1 MNSSSQL
8 ERDVPTNSSE
18 FGKAP
23 DTTGG
28 AIFTSINI
36 ANSKQSGNSDILNDD
51 HDEIVPCSYCNQP
64 TYEESYMLLSCL
76 HRYHYSCVL
85 NNISAVTPSG
95 DFMMCKVCGF
105 KSAVLGKTGLPVA
118 RDLGLISS
126 KNSLGSIP
134 KAPCSTC
141 QFRTST
147 VYCIDCCEGFCSK
160 CVKEFHN
167 SVSTLQSHVIRQLDT
182 SNDSEAVQIN
192 SAIELVKAAKEEKI
206 LSGINGTESNMNTK
220 LIQKKKKQ
228 SAEEYCIVHKQTEA
242 KYFCLT
248 CEHNCF
254 CEVCATVGMH
264 RDHKVLMA
272 NEAIDCIRD
281 ILGKFQHFAIKRISE
296 LDSVQDSTSEWKKQ
310 QQLFLEEVKP
320 QLETNSSQ
328 ACQILN
334 ENISKFKNELLKEWF
349 DNEDIILK
357 EINDAKKKHDEI
369 KQLITSLHACL
380 DKNDDYFMMNFLH
393 DKYKEVYMWLDKPF
407 NESEFSNFTDP
418 VVCYERIY
426 NMTDRMNRET
436 ANLISQQIAL
446 NRLSCI
452 FQPRK
457 FQCNFESDIIT
468 FDDDGIAI
476 PVLSSEKISYSGGSG
491 VDENNCS
498 DKSIIKIRGEL
509 FNDSIF
515 SRKKQDIQIEKS
527 VSLEIIHKEGE
538 EDEFEDNSYDALYEK
553 MVWLHPSNQS
563 INEAHSEINDVVT
576 EEIPSSSEND
586 MRSSLDDVTEFTKNT
601 YNYKALSNT
610 FFTDFSEDES
620 FVSNLC
626 IDLKNECIN
635 VLPRF
640 DILYSRKNNPFICK

>member
-28 AIFTSINI
+28 AVFTSINI

-160 CVKEFHN
+160 CVREFHN

-418 VVCYERIY
+418 VICYERIY

-491 VDENNCS
+491 VDENNYS

-586 MRSSLDDVTEFTKNT
+586 MRSSLDNITEFTKNT

-640 DILYSRKNNPFICK
+640 DVLYSRKNNPFICK

>member
-1 MNSSSQL
+1 MNSISQL

-51 HDEIVPCSYCNQP
+51 HDEIVPCSYCNKP

-206 LSGINGTESNMNTK
+206 LSGINGTESNINTK

-369 KQLITSLHACL
+369 KQLITSLNACL

-393 DKYKEVYMWLDKPF
+393 DKYKEVYVWLDKPF

-476 PVLSSEKISYSGGSG
+476 PVLSSEKISYSGGSS
-491 VDENNCS
+491 VDENNYS

-586 MRSSLDDVTEFTKNT
+586 MRPSLDDVTEFTKDT

-640 DILYSRKNNPFICK
+640 DILYSRKNNPFICE

>member
-1 MNSSSQL
+1 MNLSNQPDRNSSTDHNEYNIFSST
-8 ERDVPTNSSE
+8 TN
-18 FGKAP
+18 G
-23 DTTGG
+23 TL
-28 AIFTSINI
+28 FTSASMMGGN
-36 ANSKQSGNSDILNDD
+36 NQSGENEVSNEDND
-51 HDEIVPCSYCNQP
+51 EFVPCSYCNQP
-64 TYEESYMLLSCL
+64 TYEESYILLSCL

-85 NNISAVTPSG
+85 NNISAITPSG
-95 DFMMCKVCGF
+95 DFMACKVCGF

-118 RDLGLISS
+118 RDLGYISS

-134 KAPCSTC
+134 KVPCSTC
-141 QFRTST
+141 QFRIST

-167 SVSTLQSHVIRQLDT
+167 SVSTLQTHVIRQLDT
-182 SNDSEAVQIN
+182 NHDGEAIQIN
-192 SAIELVKAAKEEKI
+192 SALELVKTAKEEKI
-206 LSGINGTESNMNTK
+206 LSGMNGTENVDVK
-220 LIQKKKKQ
+220 QIQKKKKQ
-228 SAEEYCIVHKQTEA
+228 LAEEHCIVHKQTEA

-281 ILGKFQHFAIKRISE
+281 ILGNFQHFAIKRISE
-296 LDSVQDSTSEWKKQ
+296 LDSVQDSTSEWRKQ
-310 QQLFLEEVKP
+310 QKSFLDEVKP
-320 QLETNSSQ
+320 QLENNLTL

-349 DNEDIILK
+349 DNEDIISK

-369 KQLITSLHACL
+369 KQLIVSLNMCL
-380 DKNDDYFMMNFLH
+380 EKNDEYYMMHFLH

-407 NESEFSNFTDP
+407 NDGEFSNFTDP

-426 NMTDRMNRET
+426 NMTDKMNRET

-476 PVLSSEKISYSGGSG
+476 PVLSSEKISYSTGT
-491 VDENNCS
+491 VDSIHQN
-498 DKSIIKIRGEL
+498 DKSIIKIRGDL
-509 FNDSIF
+509 FNDNPF
-515 SRKKQDIQIEKS
+515 GRKKQDIQIEKS
-527 VSLEIIHKEGE
+527 VSLEIIHNEGD
-538 EDEFEDNSYDALYEK
+538 DEFEDNSYDALYEK
-553 MVWLHPSNQS
+553 MLWLHPSNDSNSDSQS
-563 INEAHSEINDVVT
+563 EANDVKT
-576 EEIPSSSEND
+576 EEIPSSNSDVDVKYPLND
-586 MRSSLDDVTEFTKNT
+586 NSTLNNINYNSIFSNKRMVKYELEDD
-601 YNYKALSNT
+601 
-610 FFTDFSEDES
+610 S
-620 FVSNLC
+620 FVPNLC
-626 IDLKNECIN
+626 TDLKNECIN
-635 VLPRF
+635 ALPRF
-640 DILYSRKNNPFICK
+640 DILYSRANNPFICK

>member
-28 AIFTSINI
+28 AVFTSINI

-160 CVKEFHN
+160 CVKEFH
-167 SVSTLQSHVIRQLDT
+167 STVSTLQSHVIRQLDT

-418 VVCYERIY
+418 VICYERIY

-491 VDENNCS
+491 VDENNYS

-586 MRSSLDDVTEFTKNT
+586 MRSSLDNITEFTKNT

-640 DILYSRKNNPFICK
+640 DVLYSRKNNPFICK

>member
-28 AIFTSINI
+28 AVFTSINI

-160 CVKEFHN
+160 CVREFHN

-418 VVCYERIY
+418 VICYERIY

-491 VDENNCS
+491 VDENNYS

-586 MRSSLDDVTEFTKNT
+586 MRSSLDNITEFTKNT

-626 IDLKNECIN
+626 IDLRNECIN

-640 DILYSRKNNPFICK
+640 DVLYSRKNNPFICK

>member
-1 MNSSSQL
+1 MNSNNQL
-8 ERDVPTNSSE
+8 DKNVLMNANEFNEIPNIASE
-18 FGKAP
+18 
-23 DTTGG
+23 TTYTG
-28 AIFTSINI
+28 INI
-36 ANSKQSGNSDILNDD
+36 VENKQNSNSDNVNDD

-64 TYEESYMLLSCL
+64 TYEESYILLSCL

-85 NNISAVTPSG
+85 NNITAITQSG
-95 DFMMCKVCGF
+95 DFMICKVCGF
-105 KSAVLGKTGLPVA
+105 KSAVLGKTGAPVA
-118 RDLGLISS
+118 RDLNLISL

-134 KAPCSTC
+134 NGSCSTC
-141 QFRTST
+141 QFRSST
-147 VYCIDCCEGFCSK
+147 IYCIDCCEGFCSK

-167 SVSTLQSHVIRQLDT
+167 SVSTLQNHIIRQLDIN
-182 SNDSEAVQIN
+182 NDGDTVQAN
-192 SAIELVKAAKEEKI
+192 TAIELVKAAKEEKI
-206 LSGINGTESNMNTK
+206 LSGMNGTENNINMKQT
-220 LIQKKKKQ
+220 QKKRKQ
-228 SAEEYCIVHKQTEA
+228 SAEEYCVVHKQTEA

-296 LDSVQDSTSEWKKQ
+296 LDSVQDSTSEWRTQ
-310 QQLFLEEVKP
+310 QKSFLEEVKP
-320 QLETNSSQ
+320 QLESNSSQ

-334 ENISKFKNELLKEWF
+334 ENISKFRNELLKEWF

-369 KQLITSLHACL
+369 KQLIASLHVCL

-393 DKYKEVYMWLDKPF
+393 DKYKEVYIWLDKPF
-407 NESEFSNFTDP
+407 NDIEFSNFTDP

-476 PVLSSEKISYSGGSG
+476 PILSSEKISYSNSNM
-491 VDENNCS
+491 DDNNYS
-498 DKSIIKIRGEL
+498 DKSIVKIKGEL
-509 FNDSIF
+509 FNDGIF

-527 VSLEIIHKEGE
+527 VSLEIIHKDDD
-538 EDEFEDNSYDALYEK
+538 DEFEDNSYDALYEK
-553 MVWLHPSNQS
+553 MVWLHPSSHSSNENQS
-563 INEAHSEINDVVT
+563 DINDIKT
-576 EEIPSSSEND
+576 EEIPSSSSEND
-586 MRSSLDDVTEFTKNT
+586 LKYPVKNIST
-601 YNYKALSNT
+601 YTNNIYYDSETLFNKISANY
-610 FFTDFSEDES
+610 SEDES
-620 FVSNLC
+620 FISNLC
-626 IDLKNECIN
+626 VDLKNEFIN
-635 VLPRF
+635 ALPRF
-640 DILYSRKNNPFICK
+640 EILYSRANNPFICK

>member
-28 AIFTSINI
+28 ATFTSTNI
-36 ANSKQSGNSDILNDD
+36 ENSKQGGNSVILNDD

-105 KSAVLGKTGLPVA
+105 KSAVLGKTGLPIA
-118 RDLGLISS
+118 RNLGLISS

-167 SVSTLQSHVIRQLDT
+167 SVSTLQSHVIRQLDA

-192 SAIELVKAAKEEKI
+192 SATELVKAAKEEKI
-206 LSGINGTESNMNTK
+206 LSGINGTKSNMNTK

-320 QLETNSSQ
+320 QLETNSSK

-369 KQLITSLHACL
+369 KQLVASLHACL

-491 VDENNCS
+491 VDENNYS

-586 MRSSLDDVTEFTKNT
+586 MISSLDNVTEFTN
-601 YNYKALSNT
+601 NDYKALSNT
-610 FFTDFSEDES
+610 FFTDYSGDES

-635 VLPRF
+635 SLPRF
-640 DILYSRKNNPFICK
+640 DILYSRENNPFICK

>member
-8 ERDVPTNSSE
+8 DRNVLMNSNE

-23 DTTGG
+23 DTAGG
-28 AIFTSINI
+28 AIFTGIVAIN
-36 ANSKQSGNSDILNDD
+36 KQGANSDIANDD

-64 TYEESYMLLSCL
+64 TYEESYILLSCL

-85 NNISAVTPSG
+85 NNISAVTPNG

-126 KNSLGSIP
+126 KNTLGSIP
-134 KAPCSTC
+134 KIPCSTC
-141 QFRTST
+141 QFRIST

-160 CVKEFHN
+160 CAREFHN
-167 SVSTLQSHVIRQLDT
+167 SVSTLQSHIIRQLDT
-182 SNDSEAVQIN
+182 NNDETVQVN

-206 LSGINGTESNMNTK
+206 LSGINGTEGNISTK
-220 LIQKKKKQ
+220 QVQKKKKQ

-310 QQLFLEEVKP
+310 QQSFLEEVKP

-349 DNEDIILK
+349 DSEDIILK
-357 EINDAKKKHDEI
+357 EINDAKKKHEEV
-369 KQLITSLHACL
+369 KQLIASLHICL

-393 DKYKEVYMWLDKPF
+393 DKYKEVYIWLDKPF
-407 NESEFSNFTDP
+407 NEGEFSNFTDP
-418 VVCYERIY
+418 VVCYERVY

-476 PVLSSEKISYSGGSG
+476 PVLSSEKISYSSSG
-491 VDENNCS
+491 IDENIHS

-509 FNDSIF
+509 FNDNIF

-538 EDEFEDNSYDALYEK
+538 DEFEDNSYDALYEK
-553 MVWLHPSNQS
+553 MAWLHPSSRS
-563 INEAHSEINDVVT
+563 INEEHSEINGAIT
-576 EEIPSSSEND
+576 EEIQFSSED
-586 MRSSLDDVTEFTKNT
+586 DIKFPLDNISTHNKN
-601 YNYKALSNT
+601 NT
-610 FFTDFSEDES
+610 FHDLKTFSNKVFTDCSEDES

-626 IDLKNECIN
+626 FDLKNECIN
-635 VLPRF
+635 TLPRF
-640 DILYSRKNNPFICK
+640 DILYSRENNPFVCK

>member
-1 MNSSSQL
+1 MNLNSQL
-8 ERDVPTNSSE
+8 DKDVLMNVNAFNKTPITTN
-18 FGKAP
+18 
-23 DTTGG
+23 G
-28 AIFTSINI
+28 AAYTSINI
-36 ANSKQSGNSDILNDD
+36 TDNRQSGNKDISNDE

-64 TYEESYMLLSCL
+64 TYEESYILLSCL

-85 NNISAVTPSG
+85 NNITAITPSG
-95 DFMMCKVCGF
+95 DFMICKVCGF
-105 KSAVLGKTGLPVA
+105 KSAVLGKTGAPVA

-126 KNSLGSIP
+126 KSILGSIP
-134 KAPCSTC
+134 KLSCSTC
-141 QFRTST
+141 QFRIST
-147 VYCIDCCEGFCSK
+147 IYCIDCCEGFCSK
-160 CVKEFHN
+160 CAKEFHN

-182 SNDSEAVQIN
+182 NNDGETVQVN

-206 LSGINGTESNMNTK
+206 LFGMNGAENNISIKQT
-220 LIQKKKKQ
+220 QKKRKQ

-254 CEVCATVGMH
+254 CDVCATVGMH

-296 LDSVQDSTSEWKKQ
+296 LDSVQDSTTEWRKQ

-320 QLETNSSQ
+320 QLENNSSQ

-334 ENISKFKNELLKEWF
+334 ENISRFKNELLKEWF
-349 DNEDIILK
+349 ENEDIISK

-369 KQLITSLHACL
+369 KQLIVSLNNCL

-393 DKYKEVYMWLDKPF
+393 EKYKEVYMWLDRPF
-407 NESEFSNFTDP
+407 NDGEFSKFTDP

-476 PVLSSEKISYSGGSG
+476 PVLSSEKISYSSSG
-491 VDENNCS
+491 MDDNS
-498 DKSIIKIRGEL
+498 SRDKSIIKIRGEL
-509 FNDSIF
+509 FNDGIF
-515 SRKKQDIQIEKS
+515 NRKKQDIQIEKS
-527 VSLEIIHKEGE
+527 VSLEIIHKDDE
-538 EDEFEDNSYDALYEK
+538 EFEDNSYDALYEK
-553 MVWLHPSNQS
+553 MIWLHPSNRSSSEDQS
-563 INEAHSEINDVVT
+563 EVNDIKT
-576 EEIPSSSEND
+576 EEIPSSNSD
-586 MRSSLDDVTEFTKNT
+586 SDVKYPVKNLSA
-601 YNYKALSNT
+601 YNNNVYYDSGTLFNNISTNY
-610 FFTDFSEDES
+610 SGDES

-635 VLPRF
+635 TLPRF
-640 DILYSRKNNPFICK
+640 EILYSRANNPFICK